1 MDINRNLSNSDIKVL
16 NDIFHHLNET
26 NQLSLLLVE
35 SFLNSKHITKKLQT
49 SIKFLNKFEEIFIY
63 INSEKLLLN
72 NQYEAERNLWLI
84 LNHLEISQ
92 SSLETFRKLIKKY
105 KNTLS
110 KSSELLNQKINLE
123 KIIEY

>member
-72 NQYEAERNLWLI
+72 NQYEVERSLWLI
-84 LNHLEISQ
+84 FNHLEISQ

>member
-72 NQYEAERNLWLI
+72 NQYEAERSLWLI
-84 LNHLEISQ
+84 FNHLEISQ

>member
-1 MDINRNLSNSDIKVL
+1 MVN
-16 NDIFHHLNET
+16 F
-26 NQLSLLLVE
+26 
-35 SFLNSKHITKKLQT
+35 
-49 SIKFLNKFEEIFIY
+49 Y
-63 INSEKLLLN
+63 
-72 NQYEAERNLWLI
+72 Y
-84 LNHLEISQ
+84 LEISQ